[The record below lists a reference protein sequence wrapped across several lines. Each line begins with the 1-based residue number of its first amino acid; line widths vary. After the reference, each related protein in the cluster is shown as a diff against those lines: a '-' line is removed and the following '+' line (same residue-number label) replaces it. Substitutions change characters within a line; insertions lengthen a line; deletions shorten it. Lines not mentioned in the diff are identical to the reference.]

1 MRVKVTLACSECKQ
15 RNYNTTKNKKNNPDR
30 IELQKYVVHTY
41 SGHENKVKAT
51 IEKAVKT
58 RGMEDCITQV
68 VVPTEDVVETTKT
81 GKEKI
86 RQRKVYPSYVIVKM
100 IITDESWYVV
110 RNTKGVTGFV
120 GPGSKPVPLS
130 DDEVKAMGIDINTPK
145 IVDGEID
152 LEIGDA
158 IRVAKGPFMGQI
170 GNVEDINIDKK
181 EVKVSINAFGKQT
194 PFTMDV
200 DGIEKI

>member
-1 MRVKVTLACSECKQ
+1 MSEIQ
-15 RNYNTTKNKKNNPDR
+15 EPRW
-30 IELQKYVVHTY
+30 YVVHTY

-58 RGMEDCITQV
+58 RGMENYITQV

-81 GKEKI
+81 GKEKT
-86 RQRKVYPSYVIVKM
+86 RQRKVFPSYVLVKM

-120 GPGSKPVPLS
+120 GPGSKPVALS
-130 DDEVKAMGIDINTPK
+130 DQEVETMGINLTEPK
-145 IVDGEID
+145 IASSNID

-158 IRVAKGPFMGQI
+158 VEVSNGPFAGQVGTVEEI
-170 GNVEDINIDKK
+170 NVENK
-181 EVKVSINAFGKQT
+181 EVKVCIDAFGKKTLFVVEFDSIQ
-194 PFTMDV
+194 
-200 DGIEKI
+200 KI

>member
-1 MRVKVTLACSECKQ
+1 MS
-15 RNYNTTKNKKNNPDR
+15 
-30 IELQKYVVHTY
+30 ELQDARWYVVHTY

-81 GKEKI
+81 GKEKT
-86 RQRKVYPSYVIVKM
+86 RQRKIFPSYVLVKM
-100 IITDESWYVV
+100 VITDESWYVV

-130 DDEVKAMGIDINTPK
+130 EDEVLAMGIELTEPK
-145 IVDGEID
+145 IASNDID

-158 IRVAKGPFMGQI
+158 VEVANGPFAGQV
-170 GNVEDINIDKK
+170 GNVEEINQETK
-181 EVKVSINAFGKQT
+181 EVKVCIDAFGKKTLFVVESDSIQ
-194 PFTMDV
+194 
-200 DGIEKI
+200 KI